1 MQQSFLQ
8 SQEGSWSHSVTELY
22 VTAGNQ
28 QDFQLLDIN
37 KNAKVERKDGWEE
50 GRGLYVVYKPQ
61 KEPLQWEPLTE
72 RTSSTPTSDSF

>member
-22 VTAGNQ
+22 VAAGNQ

-50 GRGLYVVYKPQ
+50 GGGLYVVYMPQ
-61 KEPLQWEPLTE
+61 KEPLQWEPLT
-72 RTSSTPTSDSF
+72 